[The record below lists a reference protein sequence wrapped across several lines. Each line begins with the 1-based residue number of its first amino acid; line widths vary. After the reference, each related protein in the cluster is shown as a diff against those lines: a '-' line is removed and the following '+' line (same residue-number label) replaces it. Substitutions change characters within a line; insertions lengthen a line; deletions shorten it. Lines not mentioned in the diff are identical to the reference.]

1 MMTNSEIMNAVRT
14 SATLEYQSRIPTATK
29 DNIKE
34 VAELVTTY
42 PTTKNEFAS
51 ALTNL
56 VGKQVFLQKLYTNP
70 FKFFKKGTLEYG
82 KTIEGVF
89 VDLIKA
95 KSFNENYGDSEASSL
110 IRSEKPDN
118 IKVEYYT
125 ENYKHKYKISI
136 SDQQLKGA
144 VRSEYGLSNLIQ
156 SMLISPLNSAEQ
168 DEYLMVKQCINNLTI
183 KEETLSGF
191 KSLSENE
198 QAKKLTKVV
207 KTYINKFRF
216 MSDAYNSQGVHT
228 FSRPEEL
235 VVLVTPETKANIDV
249 ELLSSAFNMSK
260 AEVESRLIMIDTFT
274 KEGVSGVENDPD
286 TLVIICDENLIQMY
300 DTEDSSESFRN
311 PETLTTNTWYH
322 RWGILA
328 GCGFVNALKIKQ
340 GE

>member
-1 MMTNSEIMNAVRT
+1 MMTNSEIMNAVRA

-29 DNIKE
+29 ENIKE
-34 VAELVTTY
+34 VAQLVTTY
-42 PTTKNEFAS
+42 PNTKNEFAS

-125 ENYKHKYKISI
+125 ENYMHKYKISI

-168 DEYLMVKQCINNLTI
+168 DEYLMVKQCINNLAI
-183 KEETLSGF
+183 KEETLTGF

-274 KEGVSGVENDPD
+274 KEGVSNVENDPD
-286 TLVIICDENLIQMY
+286 TLAIICDENLIQMY

>member
-260 AEVESRLIMIDTFT
+260 AEVESRLIMVDTFT

>member
-1 MMTNSEIMNAVRT
+1 MLTNIEIMNAVRT

-29 DNIKE
+29 ENIKE

-42 PTTKNEFAS
+42 PNTKNEFAS

-56 VGKQVFLQKLYTNP
+56 VGRQVFLQKLYTNP

-89 VDLIKA
+89 VDLIKT

-156 SMLISPLNSAEQ
+156 SMLITPLNSAEQ
-168 DEYLMVKQCINNLTI
+168 DEYLMVKQCINNLAI
-183 KEETLSGF
+183 KEETITGF
-191 KSLSENE
+191 TSLSENE

-216 MSDAYNSQGVHT
+216 LSDAYNSQGVHT

-260 AEVESRLIMIDTFT
+260 AEVESRLIMIDSFT
-274 KEGVSGVENDPD
+274 KEGVSAVEDDPD
-286 TLVIICDENLIQMY
+286 TRAIICDETLIQMY
-300 DTEDSSESFRN
+300 DTENSSESFRN
-311 PETLTTNTWYH
+311 GETLTTNTFYH